1 MGHDHLIIVEPVDGG
16 WRVGCD
22 EIQPLMFLSGG
33 RAEAQ
38 ARVIAR
44 CLTRLGDDARV
55 VVHDRDSGL
64 IGAHRYFAE

>member
-1 MGHDHLIIVEPVDGG
+1 MGHDHLIIVEPVGGG
-16 WRVGCD
+16 WQVGCD
-22 EIQPLMFLSGG
+22 EMQPLMFLSGG

-38 ARVIAR
+38 ARIIAR

-55 VVHDRDSGL
+55 VVHDRASGL